1 MNIDTLKTYATP
13 MRLSL
18 ATIGVL
24 ALIIAVTIVQS
35 TCGKKHVINAET
47 AAGQA
52 DIYAKQLSDMK
63 SQLSQKDQEIANREN
78 AYKTLSAKYAAAKA
92 KIPLTPLPAPIGETA
107 LAQSLVVV
115 GLGHAT
121 QVQGGIASTLNTT
134 DATLVFNLDQQ
145 AKKAKAYEEA
155 LGACDG
161 ALKASEAVQK
171 SQKDALDLSHGALDV
186 AQLEII
192 SRKEQ
197 ASELGKALKIE
208 KQKGWRVWAYP
219 AAAVALTLVVKK

>member
-24 ALIIAVTIVQS
+24 ALIIAVTVIQS
-35 TCGKKHVINAET
+35 TCGKKHVINAEI

-78 AYKTLSAKYAAAKA
+78 AYKTLNAKYAAAKA
-92 KIPLTPLPAPIGETA
+92 KIPLAPLPTPIGETA
-107 LAQSLVVV
+107 LAQALVVV

-161 ALKASEAVQK
+161 ALKASEAVQRAQSDGLK
-171 SQKDALDLSHGALDV
+171 LSGDALRVSQAEAQARLTQATELS
-186 AQLEII
+186 
-192 SRKEQ
+192 
-197 ASELGKALKIE
+197 KALKIE

-219 AAAVALTLVVKK
+219 AAAVVLTLVVKK